1 MSQDFSIFDLLKKN
15 NKPTLLVIAGP
26 TAVGKTEYA
35 IRVADYFDT
44 SIISADSRQFYRELK
59 IGTATPSTEEL
70 SRAPHYFIGHLSIAD
85 YYSVSKF
92 EQDVLTLLPS
102 LFAKSPVV
110 IMTGGSGLYIDA
122 VCKGI
127 DDLPDCDPEVRSRV
141 INLYKDGGIGEL
153 RRQLKFLDPGFYQ
166 NTDIAN
172 HKRLMR
178 ALEVCLQT
186 GKPYSQF
193 LKAVSKKRF
202 FDIYKYCLIRPRNE
216 LFDRINRRVDA
227 MMEAGLLNEVESL
240 YEFKHHNALNTV
252 GYKELFDYMNGKC
265 TLDEAVSDIKTHTR
279 RYAKRQ
285 MTWFKRD
292 GQYEDILLS

>member
-1 MSQDFSIFDLLKKN
+1 MSQDFSIFDFLKKN

-44 SIISADSRQFYRELK
+44 SIVSADSRQFYRELK
-59 IGTATPSTEEL
+59 IGTATPSMEEL

-127 DDLPDCDPEVRSRV
+127 DDLPDCDPEIRFKV
-141 INLYKDGGIGEL
+141 IHLYKEGGIEEL
-153 RRQLKFLDPGFYQ
+153 RRQLKFLDPDFYQ
-166 NTDIAN
+166 TTDIAN

-193 LKAVSKKRF
+193 LKAVSKTRF

-240 YEFKHHNALNTV
+240 YKFKHHNALNTV

-265 TLDEAVSDIKTHTR
+265 TLEEAVADIKTHTR

>member
-1 MSQDFSIFDLLKKN
+1 MSQDISVFDFLKKN
-15 NKPTLLVIAGP
+15 NEPTLLVITGS

-35 IRVADYFDT
+35 IQVANYFDT
-44 SIISADSRQFYRELK
+44 AIISADSRQFYRELK
-59 IGTATPSTEEL
+59 IGTATPSIREL
-70 SRAPHYFIGHLSIAD
+70 SQAPHYFIGHLSITD

-92 EQDVLTLLPS
+92 EQDVMALLPS

-127 DDLPDCDPEVRSRV
+127 DDLPDCDPEIRSKV
-141 INLYKDGGIGEL
+141 IHLYKEGGIEEL
-153 RRQLKFLDPGFYQ
+153 RRQLKFLDPDFYQ
-166 NTDIAN
+166 TADIAN

-193 LKAVSKKRF
+193 LKAVSKNRF
-202 FDIYKYCLIRPRNE
+202 FDIRKYCLTRPRNE
-216 LFDRINRRVDA
+216 LFDRINRRVDT
-227 MMEAGLLNEVESL
+227 MMEMGLLNEVESL
-240 YEFKHHNALNTV
+240 YEYKQHNALNTV
-252 GYKELFDYMNGKC
+252 GYKELFDYINGKC
-265 TLDEAVSDIKTHTR
+265 TLEEAVSDIKTHTR

-292 GQYEDILLS
+292 GQYEEIVLP